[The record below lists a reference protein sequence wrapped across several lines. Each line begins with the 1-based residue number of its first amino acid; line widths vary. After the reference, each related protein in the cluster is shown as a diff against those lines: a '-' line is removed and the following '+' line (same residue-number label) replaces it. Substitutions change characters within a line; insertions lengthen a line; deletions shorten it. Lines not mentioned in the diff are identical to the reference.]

1 MNKKNDNKIVI
12 NPRNSNHNKNSILD
26 VNNDIQEFNE
36 KERFEFLK
44 NKLKDNVK
52 EDIYNKIE
60 AMYILMEIKNKAYY
74 KIDGY
79 KSFEKFI
86 KDYKLARSQAYT
98 YLKIAGA
105 IKEGSLKQ
113 EYLVENGFR
122 QSILFLMNSQNS
134 LDKTHNQNVKKFL
147 RIQLKNQ
154 ESYFF
159 YRKNYKF
166 TEFFLDKVF
175 LDKKDWID
183 QIMKEFK
190 EKNLINIT

>member
-1 MNKKNDNKIVI
+1 MG
-12 NPRNSNHNKNSILD
+12 
-26 VNNDIQEFNE
+26 
-36 KERFEFLK
+36 
-44 NKLKDNVK
+44 
-52 EDIYNKIE
+52 
-60 AMYILMEIKNKAYY
+60 IKNKAYY

-86 KDYKLARSQAYT
+86 KDYKLDRSHAYT

-113 EYLVENGFR
+113 EYLVENRFR

-134 LDKTHNQNVKKFL
+134 SKKTSNQNSKKFL
-147 RIQLKNQ
+147 RLKLKNQ

-159 YRKNYKF
+159 YKKTMN
-166 TEFFLDKVF
+166 LQSF

-183 QIMKEFK
+183 QIIKEFK
-190 EKNLINIT
+190 RNNLIIM

>member
-1 MNKKNDNKIVI
+1 MNKKNTNEIAI
-12 NPRNSNHNKNSILD
+12 NPRNLNHKKNSILD
-26 VNNDIQEFNE
+26 KNNDIHSFDD

-74 KIDGY
+74 KLDGY

-105 IKEGSLKQ
+105 IKEGLLKQ

-122 QSILFLMNSQNS
+122 QSILFLINSKNAVGKNPNQS
-134 LDKTHNQNVKKFL
+134 LKKFL
-147 RIQLKNQ
+147 RLQLKNQ

-159 YRKNYKF
+159 YKKNHKF

-175 LDKKDWID
+175 LDKKDWVN
-183 QIMKEFK
+183 QIMEEFK
-190 EKNLINIT
+190 EKI